1 MAIDITFLNNNSTAN
16 ITTNFQRVEAALE
29 EALSTAGNAPNQMN
43 ADLDLNDYNI
53 INVGEVLPGTVSA
66 ANYVTYA
73 EEWASKA
80 EDSLVSVAAGG
91 NGIDEYSALHW
102 SRKAEDYKD
111 TAEAQSTA
119 ATASASAAATSES
132 NASTSE
138 TNAAASAAAASASA
152 TAADVAKIEWQ
163 GDYNG
168 ATAYEVNDAVNYN
181 DSSYICTAAS
191 TGNLPTDGSYWDVL
205 AAKGVD
211 GTGSGDML
219 AANNLSDVDNAATSR
234 TNLGLGNVDNTS
246 DADKPVST
254 ATQTAI
260 DDAVDGIGGG
270 PSLGLNSIVR
280 INDTVI
286 TSDITFW
293 QNNTTCT
300 ADSAADTLDKGS
312 DDGFLAGK
320 QVYLTT
326 TGTLPAGLSVDTA
339 YYVRDLTTTTMK
351 LASESGGAAIDIT
364 DTGTG
369 THTVYSP
376 VNGTTAGPIEIGD
389 GVTVD
394 VSKAGS
400 AWSIV

>member
-73 EEWASKA
+73 EEWANKA
-80 EDSLVSVAAGG
+80 EDSLVGVAAGG

-119 ATASASAAATSES
+119 ATASAAAAATSES

-163 GDYNG
+163 GDYSG

-211 GTGSGDML
+211 GVDGVDGSGSGDML

-246 DADKPVST
+246 DLNKPVST

-260 DDAVDGIGGG
+260 DDVVNGAAKSICSIATSGGTVSVLSSLNLSSVTDGGVGIYTANYT
-270 PSLGLNSIVR
+270 NSF
-280 INDTVI
+280 N
-286 TSDITFW
+286 
-293 QNNTTCT
+293 
-300 ADSAADTLDKGS
+300 AADYSVSLANALFVGGNDDPQATLGGLGGEASVLTGS
-312 DDGFLAGK
+312 TK
-320 QVYLTT
+320 
-326 TGTLPAGLSVDTA
+326 
-339 YYVRDLTTTTMK
+339 M
-351 LASESGGAAIDIT
+351 
-364 DTGTG
+364 
-369 THTVYSP
+369 YS
-376 VNGTTAGPIEIGD
+376 I
-389 GVTVD
+389 
-394 VSKAGS
+394 AGS
-400 AWSIV
+400 LTYKRDSEYYHASVLGELA